1 MGQKGDPEDILR
13 EEHPD
18 WSAQQLKEAEEALDQ
33 YFEVVM
39 RIYERIRK
47 DPKLYEEFKALV
59 AERKK

>member
-1 MGQKGDPEDILR
+1 MVQKEDPVDILR

-47 DPKLYEEFKALV
+47 DPKLYAEFKALV
-59 AERKK
+59 AGRKK